1 MGFEGLIRGNSRNY
15 SCGSARVVAGISPH
29 NLYIPSGSI
38 VEPPLHSPPV
48 STKMEGHG
56 DMGLIGEFDHSLM
69 GRMRDDEYESRS
81 GSDNFEGLSGDDQDG
96 GGGGDDQSKRRKKY
110 HRHTPHQI
118 QELEALFKECPH
130 PDEKQRMELSKR
142 LGLENKQIKFW
153 FQNRR
158 TQMKTQLERHENI
171 ILRQENEKLRAEN
184 SMIKEAM
191 ANPMCNQCGGPA
203 IPGQISFED
212 HHLRIENARLK
223 DELNRICVL
232 ANKFLGRPLSSLASP
247 TAIMGL
253 NSGLELA
260 IGRSEIGGSSTLGS
274 SLPMGLDLG
283 EGILGTPSA
292 MPRIR
297 SPMGMMG
304 GEIQVDRS
312 MLIDLALSA
321 MEELMKMAQA
331 DSPLWIKCLGG
342 EREIL
347 DHEEYE
353 RIISPCIGPKHAGFV
368 TEATRETGIVIINS
382 LALMETLMDANRWA
396 EMFPSLIARAAT
408 VDVISNGMDGSRNG
422 ALQVMHAEVQLLSPL
437 VPVRQL
443 RFLRFCKQH
452 TEGVWALVD
461 VSVEIGHSSINGHP
475 YVSCRRLP
483 SGCVVQDMPNGYSKV
498 TWVEHTQYDES
509 AIHQLYRPIVNSGFG
524 FGAHRWIATL
534 QRQCECLAILMS
546 SSIPSEDHTALSQ
559 AGRRSL
565 LKLAQRMTNNFCC
578 GVCLSSARKWDG
590 LHIGT
595 LGDDVKVMTRK
606 NMDDPGEPPGI
617 VLSAATSVWIPV
629 SRESLFNFLRDEH
642 LRSEWDILSNGG
654 PMQEMV
660 HIAKGQGSG
669 NCVSLLRASAVNPNE
684 SNMVILQETWT
695 DPSCSVVV
703 YAPVDV
709 QSLNVVMSGG
719 DSAYVALLPSGFAIL
734 PDGHHASFGSGLL
747 KGGNSPDGGGD
758 RQGCLLTVGFQ
769 ILVNSLPTAKLT
781 VESVE
786 TVSNLIACTIQ
797 KIKSALP
804 VA

>member
-1 MGFEGLIRGNSRNY
+1 MDGPG
-15 SCGSARVVAGISPH
+15 
-29 NLYIPSGSI
+29 
-38 VEPPLHSPPV
+38 
-48 STKMEGHG
+48 G
-56 DMGLIGEFDHSLM
+56 DMGLIGEFDHSLI
-69 GRMRDDEYESRS
+69 GRLRDDEYESRS
-81 GSDNFEGLSGDDQDG
+81 GSDNFEGISIDDQDAGDDQP
-96 GGGGDDQSKRRKKY
+96 QRRKKY
-110 HRHTPHQI
+110 HRHTPNQI
-118 QELEALFKECPH
+118 QELEAFFKECPH

-142 LGLENKQIKFW
+142 LNLENKQVKFW

-158 TQMKTQLERHENI
+158 TQMKTQLERHENL

-191 ANPMCNQCGGPA
+191 SNPMCNRCGGPA

-223 DELNRICVL
+223 DELNRICAL

-247 TAIMGL
+247 TAVMGS

-260 IGRSEIGGSSTLGS
+260 IGRSEIGSSSTLGS

-283 EGILGTPSA
+283 EGVLGTPSA

-297 SPMGMMG
+297 SPMGMIG
-304 GEIQVDRS
+304 GEIQFDRS

-331 DSPLWIKCLGG
+331 DSSLWIKSLGG
-342 EREIL
+342 EKEIL
-347 DHEEYE
+347 DHEEYD
-353 RIISPCIGPKHAGFV
+353 RIISPSIGPKPAGFV
-368 TEATRETGIVIINS
+368 TEATKETGIVIINS
-382 LALMETLMDANRWA
+382 LALVETLMDATRWA

-408 VDVISNGMDGSRNG
+408 VDVISNGMGGTRNG

-452 TEGVWALVD
+452 TEGVWAVVD
-461 VSVEIGHSSINGHP
+461 VSIEIGHGGINSHP
-475 YVSCRRLP
+475 FMACRRLP
-483 SGCVVQDMPNGYSKV
+483 SGCLVQDTPNGYSKV
-498 TWVEHTQYDES
+498 TWVEHMQYDES
-509 AIHQLYRPIVNSGFG
+509 VVHQLYRPLLNSGFG

-546 SSIPSEDHTALSQ
+546 SSIPIEDHTALSQ

-565 LKLAQRMTNNFCC
+565 LKLAQRMTNNFCS
-578 GVCLSSARKWDG
+578 GVCLSSARKWDS

-595 LGDDVKVMTRK
+595 LSDDVKVMTRK
-606 NMDDPGEPPGI
+606 NVDDPGEPPGI

-629 SRESLFNFLRDEH
+629 SRENLFNFLRDEQ

-734 PDGHHASFGSGLL
+734 PDGRQTSFTSSLL
-747 KGGNSPDGGGD
+747 KGCSPNGSSDH
-758 RQGCLLTVGFQ
+758 QGSLLTVGFQ

-786 TVSNLIACTIQ
+786 TVNNLISCTIQ
-797 KIKSALP
+797 KIKSSLR

>member
-1 MGFEGLIRGNSRNY
+1 
-15 SCGSARVVAGISPH
+15 
-29 NLYIPSGSI
+29 
-38 VEPPLHSPPV
+38 
-48 STKMEGHG
+48 MEGHG

>member
-1 MGFEGLIRGNSRNY
+1 MGFEGLIRSNSRNY
-15 SCGSARVVAGISPH
+15 SCGSARVVADISPH

-38 VEPPLHSPPV
+38 VEPPLHSPPI
-48 STKMEGHG
+48 STQQKMEGHG

-81 GSDNFEGLSGDDQDG
+81 GSDNFEGVSGDDQDA
-96 GGGGDDQSKRRKKY
+96 GGDDQSKRRKKY

-191 ANPMCNQCGGPA
+191 ASPMCNQCGGPA

-247 TAIMGL
+247 TAVMGL
-253 NSGLELA
+253 NSGLDLA
-260 IGRSEIGGSSTLGS
+260 IGRSEIGGSSTLSS

-321 MEELMKMAQA
+321 MEELMQMAQA

-353 RIISPCIGPKHAGFV
+353 RIISPCIGPKPAGFV

-408 VDVISNGMDGSRNG
+408 IDVISNGMGGSRNG
-422 ALQVMHAEVQLLSPL
+422 ALQVMHAEIQLLSPL

-509 AIHQLYRPIVNSGFG
+509 AVHQLYRPIVNSGFG

-606 NMDDPGEPPGI
+606 NVDDPGEPPGI

-629 SRESLFNFLRDEH
+629 SRESLFNFLRDER

-734 PDGHHASFGSGLL
+734 PDGHHTSFGSGLL

-758 RQGCLLTVGFQ
+758 RQGSLLTVGFQ